1 MLLRWQSARASLPSI
16 CRGVTTAWRVS
27 TPFCRY
33 TQDHA
38 PPPSTNAF
46 HQLGLPEK
54 LCRQMAAALPL
65 IAAPTP
71 AQSAL
76 IPAMLAPNDVILRA
90 HTGSGKSFA
99 VLLALLARPRLLFKT
114 NSTAPS
120 AGISA
125 LVLVPSNELALQYM
139 RWAYELMPRE
149 LHGHMDAVLQCV
161 VRGSAETPDSQC
173 ERLRRRPPHILVGTP
188 TRVQEIL
195 RMPHGATL
203 LGIPTL
209 RTLVLDEADALLQL
223 PGRFPSEKQR
233 WKHAVHRT
241 AGLDVLNTVMQARA
255 TYSGGERVMNA
266 GLERGQH
273 TKGTERR
280 PPEHI
285 RRTQY
290 RGAEKSDLAPPRERV
305 AGAVPLQLV
314 CTSATA
320 NSVLRHF
327 FGARTGWLRTN
338 TRETRDLARWIDL
351 TGMSGQL
358 SAVDVPLSGALPREI
373 DHACVV
379 VDEPRDGAPPGLR
392 NLDVRRKRAAPGAP
406 GAPARPVAPGPPRH
420 AVDPLLLEALAYIYA
435 SEGVRRA
442 IALVPPQWSVRR
454 VADELASLGVPVHMV
469 QPDDA
474 ARSADEC
481 VYVLQSTSARGLDV
495 QGLSH
500 VFLVGIDAVQDAVH
514 YTHAAGRVSRITGA
528 GAGARP
534 PGDVVTLLRSDPGV
548 EVKMARLYERLHL
561 TPRALSLPT

>member
-1 MLLRWQSARASLPSI
+1 
-16 CRGVTTAWRVS
+16 
-27 TPFCRY
+27 
-33 TQDHA
+33 
-38 PPPSTNAF
+38 
-46 HQLGLPEK
+46 
-54 LCRQMAAALPL
+54 
-65 IAAPTP
+65 
-71 AQSAL
+71 
-76 IPAMLAPNDVILRA
+76 MLAPNDVILRA

-99 VLLALLARPRLLFKT
+99 ILLALLARPRLLFKS
-114 NSTAPS
+114 NSDAPS

-139 RWAYELMPRE
+139 RWARELMPPE

-161 VRGSAETPDSQC
+161 VRGSVETPDGQY
-173 ERLRRRPPHILVGTP
+173 ERLRRHPPHVVVGTP

-195 RMPHGATL
+195 RMPHGAAL

-241 AGLDVLNTVMQARA
+241 PGLDVLNTVMQTRA
-255 TYSGGERVMNA
+255 TYSGGERIMSA

-273 TKGTERR
+273 TRGTERR

-290 RGAEKSDLAPPRERV
+290 RGAEKSDLTPPLERV
-305 AGAVPLQLV
+305 PGAVPLQLV

-358 SAVDVPLSGALPREI
+358 SAVDVPLSGALPREM

-379 VDEPRDGAPPGLR
+379 VDAGPDGTPLGLR
-392 NLDVRRKRAAPGAP
+392 NLDVRRRRIVPDASVRSAAPAL
-406 GAPARPVAPGPPRH
+406 PRH
-420 AVDPLLLEALAYIYA
+420 AVDPLLLEALAYVYA

-442 IALVPPQWSVRR
+442 IALVPAQWSVRR
-454 VADELASLGVPVHMV
+454 VVDELALLGVPVHGV

-495 QGLSH
+495 PGLSH
-500 VFLVGIDAVQDAVH
+500 VFLVGMDAVQDAVH
-514 YTHAAGRVSRITGA
+514 YIHAAGRVSRITGA
-528 GAGARP
+528 SAGARP
-534 PGDVVTLLRSDPGV
+534 PGDVVTLLRRDPGV
-548 EVKMARLYERLHL
+548 EVKMARLYERLHV
-561 TPRALSLPT
+561 TPRALSLRSS

>member
-1 MLLRWQSARASLPSI
+1 
-16 CRGVTTAWRVS
+16 
-27 TPFCRY
+27 
-33 TQDHA
+33 
-38 PPPSTNAF
+38 
-46 HQLGLPEK
+46 
-54 LCRQMAAALPL
+54 
-65 IAAPTP
+65 
-71 AQSAL
+71 
-76 IPAMLAPNDVILRA
+76 MLAPNDVILRA

-99 VLLALLARPRLLFKT
+99 VLLALLARPRLLFK
-114 NSTAPS
+114 SSAEVPS

-125 LVLVPSNELALQYM
+125 LVLVPSNELALQYL
-139 RWAYELMPRE
+139 RWARELMPPE
-149 LHGHMDAVLQCV
+149 LHRHMDAVLQCV
-161 VRGSAETPDSQC
+161 VRGSAESPEEQC
-173 ERLRRRPPHILVGTP
+173 ERLRRHPPHVLVGTP
-188 TRVQEIL
+188 TRVQEML
-195 RMPHGATL
+195 RLPHGAPL
-203 LGIPTL
+203 LGLATL

-241 AGLDVLNTVMQARA
+241 PGLDVLNTLMQMRA
-255 TYSGGERVMNA
+255 TFSGGERIMSA

-290 RGAEKSDLAPPRERV
+290 RGAEKSELAPPLKRV
-305 AGAVPLQLV
+305 PGAVPLQLV

-351 TGMSGQL
+351 TGLSGQL
-358 SAVDVPLSGALPREI
+358 SAVDAPLSGVVPREI

-379 VDEPRDGAPPGLR
+379 VQETHDGPLSLR
-392 NLDVRRKRAAPGAP
+392 NLDVRRQRAASESV
-406 GAPARPVAPGPPRH
+406 RTSTPVAPALPRH
-420 AVDPLLLEALAYIYA
+420 AVDPLLLEALAYVYA
-435 SEGVRRA
+435 SQGVRRA

-454 VADELASLGVPVHMV
+454 VADELASLKVPVHVV

-474 ARSADEC
+474 ARNADEC
-481 VYVLQSTSARGLDV
+481 VYVLQSVSARGLDV
-495 QGLSH
+495 PGLSH

-528 GAGARP
+528 SAGARP
-534 PGDVVTLLRSDPGV
+534 PGDVITLLRSEPGV
-548 EVKMARLYERLHL
+548 EAKMARLYERLRV
-561 TPRALSLPT
+561 TPRPLAVGP